1 MRTDMLLGKW
11 PPGRIEMADFKRKGT
26 FRGHTKR
33 VGAKALIVLVNCWYQ
48 RVNQEAR
55 SLYNRLLGFGY
66 RVPEPHQIHFRETV
80 QKRAGGQIR

>member
-1 MRTDMLLGKW
+1 
-11 PPGRIEMADFKRKGT
+11 MADFKRKGT

-66 RVPEPHQIHFRETV
+66 
-80 QKRAGGQIR
+80 